1 MSALCQKR
9 TYAVQQK
16 AAYSINAGS
25 VDRMRLFVR
34 ELVAEMDQHR
44 RDVRFVP
51 KADSCSAA
59 KSCLFDHLVGEQLHR
74 NRYVEAKR
82 LCGLEVDH

>member
-51 KADSCSAA
+51 KADILRCGNSRPSG
-59 KSCLFDHLVGEQLHR
+59 SHR
-74 NRYVEAKR
+74 ACARK
-82 LCGLEVDH
+82 